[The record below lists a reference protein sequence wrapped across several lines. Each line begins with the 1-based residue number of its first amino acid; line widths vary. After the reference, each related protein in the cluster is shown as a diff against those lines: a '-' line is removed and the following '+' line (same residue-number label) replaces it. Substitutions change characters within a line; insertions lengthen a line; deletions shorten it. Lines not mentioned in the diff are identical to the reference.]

1 MKQNIVNFIKS
12 SAKKAGVTLLKN
24 YQYDDL
30 LQQRDTLLTMY
41 MEGLAAKK
49 RKSTA
54 NILFSLNRPI
64 QVYATLESYFKYMK
78 NPAHVYIIYGVTD
91 EMYLPAYNE
100 LIESF
105 KGYPVTF
112 FKETKFRD
120 TLVEVLES
128 LKEDNIVFMTDDD
141 IFTREYDMAEFLK
154 FNPLK
159 EIPTIR
165 LAPYFTR
172 SYTMNVDQLPPKHM
186 KKSEQYADMLEWDWS
201 HSESDN
207 EWAYPMSVEM
217 HLFDTK
223 EILAMTKS
231 LKFKAPNTYEGM
243 LMMYRSHVQ
252 KRKGLCYAEQFLFN
266 NPCNKVQNENDNI
279 AGDITPEF
287 LLEQWNKGL
296 KVDIE
301 PFHHIRTK
309 APHEEY
315 SFKFIKRT

>member
-1 MKQNIVNFIKS
+1 MKQKFINLVKN

-24 YQYDDL
+24 HQYDDL
-30 LQQRDTLLTMY
+30 LQQRDVLLNMY
-41 MEGLAAKK
+41 MDGLGSKK

-78 NPAHVYIIYGVTD
+78 NPAHVYVIYGVTD
-91 EMYLPAYNE
+91 EKFTPAYNE
-100 LIESF
+100 LIEAF

-120 TLVEVLES
+120 TLIDVLES
-128 LKEDNIVFMTDDD
+128 IKEDNLVFMTDDD

-154 FNPLK
+154 FDPLI
-159 EIPTIR
+159 EIPTLR

-172 SYTMNVDQLPPKHM
+172 SYTMNVDQLPPQNL
-186 KKSEQYADMLEWDWS
+186 KKSKNHTGMFEWEWS
-201 HSESDN
+201 HKECGN

-223 EILAMTKS
+223 EITAMTKS

-243 LMMYRSHVQ
+243 LMMYCSYV
-252 KRKGLCYAEQFLFN
+252 KNRKGLCYAEQFLFN
-266 NPCNKVQNENDNI
+266 NPCNKVQTENNNF

-287 LLEQWNKGL
+287 LLEKWNEGL
-296 KVDIE
+296 KIDIE

-309 APHEEY
+309 APHEEKP
-315 SFKFIKRT
+315 FHFVKR